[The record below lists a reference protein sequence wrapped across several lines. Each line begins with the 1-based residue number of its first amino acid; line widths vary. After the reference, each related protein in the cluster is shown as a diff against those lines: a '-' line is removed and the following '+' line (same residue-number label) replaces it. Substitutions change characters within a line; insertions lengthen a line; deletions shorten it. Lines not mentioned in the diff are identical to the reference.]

1 MDIET
6 MTKSDES
13 VASVGNMSLITN
25 ASMYGDILTKQAELS
40 AKVMNVKAVFDDLI
54 ARSEGKAFEDDATL
68 NNDAITYSEG
78 RQELMA
84 AMKDWYLEA
93 ARKTVESAVDQ
104 AQFELEPAHS
114 RVLCHNRKGS
124 LEKFLP
130 R

>member
-6 MTKSDES
+6 MTKGDES

-25 ASMYGDILTKQAELS
+25 ASMYGDILTKQSELS

-54 ARSEGKAFEDDATL
+54 VRSEGKAFEDDATL

-84 AMKDWYLEA
+84 AMKEWYLEA
-93 ARKTVESAVDQ
+93 ARRTVESAVDQ
-104 AQFELEPAHS
+104 AQFNK
-114 RVLCHNRKGS
+114 R
-124 LEKFLP
+124 EKWAL
-130 R
+130 